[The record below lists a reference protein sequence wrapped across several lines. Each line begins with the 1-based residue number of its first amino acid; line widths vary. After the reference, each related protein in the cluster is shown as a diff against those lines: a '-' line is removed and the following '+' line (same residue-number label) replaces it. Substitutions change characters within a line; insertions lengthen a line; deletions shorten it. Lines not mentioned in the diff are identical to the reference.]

1 VDIHPVVALV
11 GAGSVHG
18 NAITCQEVALPIGVH
33 PKETDVGD
41 NPAVVKATGLGHAGA
56 GAQVTL
62 ANQPEE
68 TVVPLEVN
76 TNVKQPEGADEVND
90 GGKVVPDKVANKVPE
105 ALFPSYTF
113 KISEPACVLKA
124 VKVTVTASPGFTGQI
139 TGVRFSLLP

>member
-1 VDIHPVVALV
+1 MAVHPVVALV

-41 NPAVVKATGLGHAGA
+41 KPVVLKATGLGHAGA

-62 ANQPEE
+62 ANQPAAFVAAFE
-68 TVVPLEVN
+68 LK
-76 TNVKQPEGADEVND
+76 TNVKQPVGCDEVND
-90 GGKVVPDKVANKVPE
+90 GGKVVPDRVANKVPE
-105 ALFPSYTF
+105 ALFPSYTL

-124 VKVTVTASPGFTGQI
+124 VNVTVTASPAVTGHI
-139 TGVRFSLLP
+139 TVVRFSLLP